1 MSAGDGLYKRG
12 GVWWLTKDPVTGK
25 RGTTKCKS
33 KPAAVEYRTE
43 RERLAANPHY
53 AASYQATVG
62 KWAVELVRMK
72 TQAKSAGTADMYV
85 TKTGHVRRIFRDDCP
100 MVDVNPGSVDRYV
113 TQRREEGAADNTI
126 DKELVAI
133 RQMCKSAKRA
143 GEWAGDLDDLRP
155 EDFSANYT
163 PRDTTLTLEQVRTLF
178 AALTPERVAA
188 TALAIAVGA
197 RRAEVQRIRREDID
211 LAAWT
216 VRIPG
221 TKTKASKREIPIS
234 LPAQRALLQLA
245 AESGHLPVSWRNMS
259 KDIPKMCLRVGIPRA
274 TPNDLRRSFA
284 TWGVEAGVSREDVAK
299 LMGHVSTAMIFKV
312 YGRESAGALGAKI
325 LRAIGENRSVGTSA
339 AQYEFC
345 LGGPG
350 AHSSAIN
357 GVSDGDRT
365 RDNRSHNPARYP
377 CQLGETS
384 FVPATWGSDVAQDD
398 PEYPGVRTK
407 TTQRE
412 GDPLEVR
419 DGVWRLAPW
428 VPLAALS
435 DAATA
440 LARGAQ

>member
-12 GVWWLTKDPVTGK
+12 AVWWLSKDPVTGK
-25 RGTTKCKS
+25 RCTTKCKG
-33 KPAAVEYRTE
+33 KPAAIEYRTE
-43 RERLAANPHY
+43 RERLAANPRY

-62 KWAVELVRMK
+62 KWAAELVRMK
-72 TQAKSAGTADMYV
+72 TQAKAAGTADMYV
-85 TKTGHVRRIFRDDCP
+85 TKTGHVRRIFGEDCP

-113 TQRREEGAADNTI
+113 TQRREEGAGDYTI

-163 PRDTTLTLEQVRTLF
+163 PRETTLTLEQVRQLF
-178 AALTPERVAA
+178 SALSPERVAA

-211 LAAWT
+211 LDTWT

-221 TKTKASKREIPIS
+221 TKTKASKREIPIA
-234 LPAQRALLQLA
+234 LPAQRVLLQLA

-299 LMGHVSTAMIFKV
+299 LMGHVSTAMIFQV

-325 LRAIGENRSVGTSA
+325 LRAIGETEAPRTTA
-339 AQYEFC
+339 AQYALC
-345 LGGPG
+345 SGGPG
-350 AHSSAIN
+350 AHSSMIT

-365 RDNRSHNPARYP
+365 RDNRSHNPNRYP
-377 CQLGETS
+377 CEHAETA
-384 FVPATWGSDVAQDD
+384 FVPASWPTPVAQRD
-398 PEYPGVRTK
+398 PGCPDVRTSAS
-407 TTQRE
+407 QS
-412 GDPLEVR
+412 PPAVFVLQS
-419 DGVWRLAPW
+419 DGWSLAPW
-428 VPLAALS
+428 VP
-435 DAATA
+435 TA
-440 LARGAQ
+440 PSRGRGPLQAVRS